1 MRVALDGMKLFI
13 GFLILLNFIYYLWP
27 KDEAQ
32 PQLEFKRG
40 DQGVSMLLQVEEQN
54 KPPSY
59 DSLVPSIYDPLVN
72 NKPVES
78 KEVKE
83 VKASFLQPQPVKGND
98 KNTDKATFVGQ
109 LTQVTTNDLQKNA
122 PVDLLP
128 LATISDMAALDYKP
142 RIIGSTPE
150 LELDVQDE
158 VAANAEIPQCFSLGP
173 FKKKEAAKETL
184 ADIDA
189 MGLQPVIRSTAMK
202 QKKKFWVYLPPYP
215 TRQKAVDEAGKLA
228 TLGVEDYFIISDGRR
243 DNAISLGI
251 FNKKSDSDQR
261 IKEIITLGYT
271 PKVEIRSEKVSV
283 FWIDTQS
290 TKNVDWTGFVSQRFP
305 DGEIENKQSSC
316 GLYLSRSRIPHLGSA
331 Q

>member
-13 GFLILLNFIYYLWP
+13 GFLILLNFIYFLWP
-27 KDEAQ
+27 KDEVQ

-40 DQGVSMLLQVEEQN
+40 DQGVSMLLQVGEQD

-59 DSLVPSIYDPLVN
+59 ESLVPNLYDPLVK
-72 NKPVES
+72 NKSIE
-78 KEVKE
+78 KEVN
-83 VKASFLQPQPVKGND
+83 ASFLQHQPAKGSD
-98 KNTDKATFVGQ
+98 KNTDKAALAMN
-109 LTQVTTNDLQKNA
+109 LTQVTANDLREGA

-128 LATISDMAALDYKP
+128 LATISDMTALDFKP
-142 RIIGSTPE
+142 RIIGGTSE
-150 LELDVQDE
+150 LGFDIGAPDE
-158 VAANAEIPQCFSLGP
+158 VVANAEIPQCFSLGP

-184 ADIDA
+184 ADIGA
-189 MGLQPVIRSTAMK
+189 MGLQPVIRSTAME
-202 QKKKFWVYLPPYP
+202 QEKKFWVYLPPYS

-271 PKVEIRSEKVSV
+271 PKVEVRSEKVSV
-283 FWIDTQS
+283 FWVDTQS
-290 TKNVDWTGFVSQRFP
+290 TKNVDWIGFFNQRFP
-305 DGEIENKQSSC
+305 GGEIENKQSSC
-316 GLYLSRSRIPHLGSA
+316 G
-331 Q
+331 

>member
-13 GFLILLNFIYYLWP
+13 GFLILLNFIYFLWP
-27 KDEAQ
+27 KDEMQ

-40 DQGVSMLLQVEEQN
+40 DQGVSMLLQVEEQD

-59 DSLVPSIYDPLVN
+59 ESLVPSIYDPFVN
-72 NKPVES
+72 NRPAEN
-78 KEVKE
+78 KEVN
-83 VKASFLQPQPVKGND
+83 ASFLQPQPVKDND
-98 KNTDKATFVGQ
+98 KNTDKGAFVGKS
-109 LTQVTTNDLQKNA
+109 TQITANDLQENA

-128 LATISDMAALDYKP
+128 LATISDMAALDFKP
-142 RIIGSTPE
+142 RIIGGTPE
-150 LELDVQDE
+150 LKLDIGVQGE

-173 FKKKEAAKETL
+173 FTKKEAAKETL

-189 MGLQPVIRSTAMK
+189 MGLQSVIRSTAMK
-202 QKKKFWVYLPPYP
+202 QKKRFWVYLPPYS

-271 PKVEIRSEKVSV
+271 PKVEVRAEKVSV

-290 TKNVDWTGFVSQRFP
+290 TKNVDWIGFVNQRFP

-316 GLYLSRSRIPHLGSA
+316 GLYLTHSRISHL
-331 Q
+331 